1 MGWPLSPFRGDKGLE
16 AQKPFYVCDIEAY
29 QWKKFR
35 VIGHYD
41 GDEFRHFTK
50 LHDYFTFISSD
61 AEDKQIFA
69 HYGGVYDFNFLLD
82 YLLLRDKEK
91 RFRVGVLI
99 PRGSGLLCFDVFYKH
114 DFEDGSTKE
123 VKLSFND
130 SSALLSF
137 GLKSLST
144 SFGVKHKKGSF
155 DFEKWD
161 GKVTAELLL
170 YLKDDCRSLYEVI
183 QRYRNWPLVRRAGA
197 ATTMASQ
204 AMKIY
209 RCFMRDDIMPLS
221 KSADDFVRQAYFGG
235 RTEIFKPYFDGGEKQ
250 KLKNFDVNS
259 LYPFTMLENEYPVAS
274 LGFTYKYNPEVLG
287 IYHVEVEVPESMY
300 IPVLGAVTLVP
311 SVQVEIDKKGRR
323 KEFKNLSN
331 KFIFPTGRFTG
342 YWTTSELEYAKK
354 MGVKIHK
361 VYRGIQ
367 FRNGGKIFERY
378 ITTLYEMRLRAKKE
392 GDGVTDI
399 ICKLLMNSLYGRFG
413 MNPHKENIDIFIGG
427 KMDGAW
433 RYLKNDMNEIV
444 SLVKK
449 NIELGSFSNSAIS
462 CFVTSNSRILMH
474 QHYTK
479 LDNKIWYTDTD
490 SLFTTKNIST
500 SDKLGDLKLEYEAKR
515 ACFILPKTYITES
528 EKESGEL
535 YKKITMKGFEKK
547 KVQEFTIE
555 DFQNSLEGEI
565 GLLTAKNSEKFCRWK
580 TAIRKGEFLSM
591 MDEQQ
596 RTIRSKYDKRRIF
609 KTSSGDY
616 DTEPLHIEDGE
627 VVN

>member
-1 MGWPLSPFRGDKGLE
+1 MGWPLTPFRGDKGLDKT
-16 AQKPFYVCDIEAY
+16 KPFYVCDIEAY
-29 QWKKFR
+29 KWKKFR
-35 VIGHYD
+35 VMGHYD
-41 GDEFRHFTK
+41 GKNFKHFRR

-91 RFRVGVLI
+91 RFRVGSLI
-99 PRGSGLLCFDVFYKH
+99 PRGSGLLCFDVFYDH
-114 DFEDGSTKE
+114 EENGETKE

-137 GLKSLST
+137 GLKNLTT
-144 SFGVKHKKGSF
+144 SFGVKHKKGNF

-161 GKVTAELLL
+161 GEVTFELLS
-170 YLKDDCRSLYEVI
+170 YLKDDCRGLYEVI
-183 QRYRNWPLVRRAGA
+183 ERYRNWPLVRRAGS

-209 RCFMRDDIMPLS
+209 RCFMRDEIYPLS
-221 KSADDFVRQAYFGG
+221 NSADEFTRRAYFGG
-235 RTEIFKPYFDGGEKQ
+235 RTEIFKPYFDGGTKE

-259 LYPFTMLENEYPVAS
+259 LYPYTMLQNEYPVGAT
-274 LGFTYKYNPEVLG
+274 GFTYKYDPESLG
-287 IYHVEVEVPESMY
+287 IYHVDVEVPNDMY

-311 SVQVEIDKKGRR
+311 SIQVEIDKKGRR
-323 KEFKNLSN
+323 REFKNLSN

-342 YWTTSELEYAKK
+342 YWTTSELEYAKTL
-354 MGVKIHK
+354 GVKILK
-361 VYRGIQ
+361 VHRGLL

-378 ITTLYEMRLRAKKE
+378 INTLYDMRLKAKQD

-413 MNPHKENIDIFIGG
+413 MNPNKENINIHIGG
-427 KMDGAW
+427 EVAGAW
-433 RYLKNDMNEIV
+433 RVLKNDLGERV
-444 SLVKK
+444 SLVKN
-449 NIELGSFSNSAIS
+449 NIELGSFSNCAIS
-462 CFVTSNSRILMH
+462 CFVTSNSRVLMH
-474 QHYTK
+474 KHYSK

-490 SLFTTKNIST
+490 SLFTTKNIKT
-500 SDKLGDLKLEYEAKR
+500 SDKLGALKLEYESKR
-515 ACFILPKTYITES
+515 ACFILPKTYITET
-528 EKESGEL
+528 EKDGGEL
-535 YKKITMKGFEKK
+535 MKKITMKGFEKR
-547 KVQEFTIE
+547 KVQNFTIE

-596 RTIRSKYDKRRIF
+596 RTIRSKYDKRRIY